1 VRAKPLERRDGKQQ
15 NKGTK
20 VKIVITKVPQDSKI
34 KAGAAL
40 DLSGSELDVLAE
52 AGHEYITASEH
63 AANER
68 VRSQAKGLVISAV
81 NRAVEREAIVPKGDG
96 ENTVEKVTATAVKQ
110 LEQGADPEFV
120 LAFIDGL
127 PGKAAV
133 QASNRT
139 TRFQQDMNGGIPFTT
154 LEVTG
159 VDIKDA
165 TNGYIKAMEH
175 QNELCRSNQWAEAT
189 KQSKEASVILQKH
202 HLKASDLLM
211 TDAVKGATRFDPNTI
226 RAATF
231 SDPNAQVGALAG
243 DLILMRNLGFL
254 KYKLPWLG
262 KLTTDFS
269 GEPAKFGQ
277 AILTRYITPPDVLTW
292 VPGVGFT
299 SQANQISDSG
309 TGTTQSGGLPLST
322 EGAGAQAL
330 DATNIFGIPKKS
342 VPSTTDKSVTMNMFK
357 ATEVEFPVSLLGG
370 TIRNLFAEQ
379 YGAQTYSLAQ
389 EINTSVLA
397 GIYAATWNG
406 IKTEYVKSLA
416 NWNLT
421 GMIGV
426 KNAMTISKIP
436 DVGRF
441 VLLHSFYHDKLLED
455 SNLLSAKAILALINK
470 DVSSFESGEVP
481 SLFGVKPLE
490 SQLSSATSAGALT
503 TWTDDAT
510 LGTTA
515 KVGFA
520 GNMSSYLFVSRPPQ
534 DWTTTLTQLGI
545 PSTAS
550 VRLVTEPDSGLTVM
564 VFSYADNGKM
574 SISQRVCVMWGHAQ
588 GDPRVGIVIKPA

>member
-1 VRAKPLERRDGKQQ
+1 M
-15 NKGTK
+15 K
-20 VKIVITKVPQDSKI
+20 VVVTKVPADSKI
-34 KAGAAL
+34 RAGQAL
-40 DLSGSELDVLAE
+40 DLSGAELDVLAE
-52 AGHEYITASEH
+52 AGHEYVTAAEH
-63 AANER
+63 ASTER
-68 VRSQAKGLVISAV
+68 EKATRRSMVVTAV
-81 NRAVEREAIVPKGDG
+81 NRAVEREAILPKGEG
-96 ENTVEKVTATAVKQ
+96 ENTAEKVTATAVKQ

-127 PGKAAV
+127 PGKATITAN
-133 QASNRT
+133 QRT
-139 TRFQQDMNGGIPFTT
+139 TRFQQDMNGVPFTT
-154 LEVTG
+154 MEVTG

-165 TNGYIKAMEH
+165 SNGYIKAMEV
-175 QNELCRSNQWAEAT
+175 QDGLCRSNQWSEAM
-189 KQSKEASVILQKH
+189 KQSKEAAVILKKH

-226 RAATF
+226 KAATF
-231 SDPNAQVGALAG
+231 SDPNSQVGALAG

-277 AILTRYITPPDVLTW
+277 AILTRFITPPGVLTW

-299 SQANQISDSG
+299 SDASAIAAAG
-309 TGTTQSGGLPLST
+309 TGTTQSGGT
-322 EGAGAQAL
+322 TQASG
-330 DATNIFGIPKKS
+330 TVTKS
-342 VPSTTDKSVTMNMFK
+342 VPSTTDRSVTMNMFK
-357 ATEVEFPVSLLGG
+357 ATEIEFPVSLLGG

-379 YGAQTYSLAQ
+379 YSAQLYSLA
-389 EINTSVLA
+389 ENINTDTLGKIFAS
-397 GIYAATWNG
+397 TWTG
-406 IKTEYVKSLA
+406 IKTSYVKALGA
-416 NWNLT
+416 WNLAS
-421 GMIGV
+421 MIGV

-441 VLLHSFYHDKLLED
+441 ALLHSFYHDKLLED

-490 SQLSSATSAGALT
+490 SQLASATNAGALT
-503 TWTDDAT
+503 TWTDDAD
-510 LGTTA
+510 LGTTNI
-515 KVGFA
+515 VGFA
-520 GNMSSYLFVSRPPQ
+520 GNMSSFLFVSRPPQ

-545 PSTAS
+545 PQTAS

-574 SISQRVCVMWGHAQ
+574 AISQRVCVMWGSAQ
-588 GDPRVGIVIKPA
+588 GDPRVGFPIKAAA

>member
-1 VRAKPLERRDGKQQ
+1 VRAKPLEKRHGKQTTTR
-15 NKGTK
+15 NK
-20 VKIVITKVPQDSKI
+20 VKVVITKVPQDSKI

-40 DLSGSELDVLAE
+40 DLSGAELDVLAE
-52 AGHEYITASEH
+52 AGHEYITATEH
-63 AANER
+63 AAIER
-68 VRSQAKGLVISAV
+68 NKAQARSLVVSAV
-81 NRAVEREAIVPKGDG
+81 NKAVEREAIVPKGEG
-96 ENTVEKVTATAVKQ
+96 ENTAEKVTATAIKQ
-110 LEQGADPEFV
+110 IEQGADAEFV
-120 LAFIDGL
+120 IGFIDGL

-133 QASNRT
+133 QASNRV
-139 TRFQQDMNGGIPFTT
+139 TRFQQDMNGGVPFTT

-175 QNELCRSNQWAEAT
+175 QNELCRSNQWGEAT
-189 KQSKEASVILQKH
+189 KQSKEAALILSKH
-202 HLKASDLLM
+202 HLKANDLLM
-211 TDAVKGATRFDPNTI
+211 TDAVKGATRFDPNTV

-231 SDPNAQVGALAG
+231 SDPNSQVGALAG

-277 AILTRYITPPDVLTW
+277 AILTRYITPPGVLTW

-299 SQANQISDSG
+299 SDATTIATAG
-309 TGTTQSGGLPLST
+309 GGTTQSG
-322 EGAGAQAL
+322 E
-330 DATNIFGIPKKS
+330 TNQTVPSSSNNYLAAVKS
-342 VPSTTDKSVTMNMFK
+342 VPSTTDKSVTMNLFK

-379 YGAQTYSLAQ
+379 YGAQTYSLA
-389 EINTSVLA
+389 EAINTSVLT
-397 GIYAATWNG
+397 GIFASTWSGVKNSY
-406 IKTEYVKSLA
+406 TKSLA

-426 KNAMTISKIP
+426 KNAMTIGKIP

-441 VLLHSFYHDKLLED
+441 ALLHSFYHDKLLED
-455 SNLLSAKAILALINK
+455 SNLLSAKAILALISK
-470 DVSSFESGEVP
+470 DASSFEAGDVP

-490 SQLSSATSAGALT
+490 SQLASATSAGALT
-503 TWTDDAT
+503 TWTDDANP
-510 LGTTA
+510 GTTNI
-515 KVGFA
+515 VGFA

-588 GDPRVGIVIKPA
+588 GDPRIGVVIKNA